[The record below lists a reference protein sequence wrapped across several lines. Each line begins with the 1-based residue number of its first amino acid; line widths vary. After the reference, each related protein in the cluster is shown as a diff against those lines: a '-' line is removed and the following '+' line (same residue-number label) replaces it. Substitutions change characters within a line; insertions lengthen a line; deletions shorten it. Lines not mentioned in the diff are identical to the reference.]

1 MTESVAVRKAR
12 ITAQWRMSRWRRLKG
27 LESQGATSDEAVEEA
42 WYLYEMAAL
51 DLEEAC
57 ERQAGG
63 SPGWHIKEAPG
74 SVPGVPRDD

>member
-1 MTESVAVRKAR
+1 MTEPVAVRRAKLTVA
-12 ITAQWRMSRWRRLKG
+12 WRSARWRRLK
-27 LESQGATSDEAVEEA
+27 SMQTDGAASNEDIEEA

-51 DLEEAC
+51 DLEEEV

-74 SVPGVPRDD
+74 SVPGVSRDD